1 MKKKKKKKITQTLKN
16 TKQLRK
22 THKFREKATWNIET
36 IPWIFC
42 LKSLSCLSKIDKER
56 END

>member
-1 MKKKKKKKITQTLKN
+1 MKKKKKITQTLKN

-22 THKFREKATWNIET
+22 THKFREKATCNIET

-42 LKSLSCLSKIDKER
+42 LKSLSCLSKIHKER